1 MFPSAWKVAKVTAV
15 FKGNGRRSDRNNYRQ
30 ISVVLVLCKLLERHI
45 CDHLCDFLRSNGI
58 LHKLQSGF
66 TKSFSTE
73 TALIRLIDELLLSL
87 DKDNV
92 TGLVMIDYKKVF
104 DLIDHTLVLQK
115 LRAAGIDNDYVSL
128 FESYVSDRTEYVNID
143 GCHSTLKDAN
153 LGVRQG
159 SILGLVLFLIFIN
172 DLPKILEYSA
182 AEIYADDTTISAN
195 VDYRSAPG
203 ALNQVLQAH
212 VGKVAQWTTDNK
224 MVLNESKTKV
234 MLVAG
239 KRLHKTMSNTSLT
252 VHVNSVELEQV
263 QFHKLLG
270 VIIDTQLNFNEDIE
284 NLCKKVT

>member
-1 MFPSAWKVAKVTAV
+1 M
-15 FKGNGRRSDRNNYRQ
+15 
-30 ISVVLVLCKLLERHI
+30 
-45 CDHLCDFLRSNGI
+45 
-58 LHKLQSGF
+58 
-66 TKSFSTE
+66 
-73 TALIRLIDELLLSL
+73 IRLIDELLLNL

-92 TGLVMIDYKKVF
+92 TGLGMIDYKIVF
-104 DLIDHTLVLQK
+104 DLIDHTLLLQK

-128 FESYVSDRTEYVNID
+128 FESYLSDRTQYVNID
-143 GCHSTLKDAN
+143 RCHSALRDAN
-153 LGVRQG
+153 LGVPQG
-159 SILGLVLFLIFIN
+159 SMLGLALFLIFIN
-172 DLPKILEYSA
+172 NLPKILEYSA

-203 ALNQVLQAH
+203 VLNQVLQAH
-212 VGKVAQWTTDNK
+212 VSKVAQWTTDNK

-239 KRLHKTMSNTSLT
+239 KRLHKTMSSTSLT

>member
-1 MFPSAWKVAKVTAV
+1 M
-15 FKGNGRRSDRNNYRQ
+15 
-30 ISVVLVLCKLLERHI
+30 
-45 CDHLCDFLRSNGI
+45 
-58 LHKLQSGF
+58 
-66 TKSFSTE
+66 
-73 TALIRLIDELLLSL
+73 IRLIDELLLSL

-92 TGLVMIDYKKVF
+92 TGLVTIDYKNVF

-153 LGVRQG
+153 LGVPQG

-203 ALNQVLQAH
+203 ALNQDLQAH

-239 KRLHKTMSNTSLT
+239 KRLHKTMSSTSLT
-252 VHVNSVELEQV
+252 VHVNSLELEQV

>member
-1 MFPSAWKVAKVTAV
+1 MP
-15 FKGNGRRSDRNNYRQ
+15 
-30 ISVVLVLCKLLERHI
+30 
-45 CDHLCDFLRSNGI
+45 
-58 LHKLQSGF
+58 
-66 TKSFSTE
+66 
-73 TALIRLIDELLLSL
+73 
-87 DKDNV
+87 
-92 TGLVMIDYKKVF
+92 
-104 DLIDHTLVLQK
+104 
-115 LRAAGIDNDYVSL
+115 
-128 FESYVSDRTEYVNID
+128 
-143 GCHSTLKDAN
+143 
-153 LGVRQG
+153 QG

-239 KRLHKTMSNTSLT
+239 KRLHKTMSSTSLT

-263 QFHKLLG
+263 QCHKLLG
-270 VIIDTQLNFNEDIE
+270 VIIDTA
-284 NLCKKVT
+284 

>member
-1 MFPSAWKVAKVTAV
+1 MP
-15 FKGNGRRSDRNNYRQ
+15 
-30 ISVVLVLCKLLERHI
+30 
-45 CDHLCDFLRSNGI
+45 
-58 LHKLQSGF
+58 
-66 TKSFSTE
+66 
-73 TALIRLIDELLLSL
+73 
-87 DKDNV
+87 
-92 TGLVMIDYKKVF
+92 
-104 DLIDHTLVLQK
+104 
-115 LRAAGIDNDYVSL
+115 
-128 FESYVSDRTEYVNID
+128 
-143 GCHSTLKDAN
+143 
-153 LGVRQG
+153 QG

-203 ALNQVLQAH
+203 ALNQDLQAH

-239 KRLHKTMSNTSLT
+239 KRLHKTMSSTSLT
-252 VHVNSVELEQV
+252 GHVNSVELEQV

>member
-1 MFPSAWKVAKVTAV
+1 
-15 FKGNGRRSDRNNYRQ
+15 
-30 ISVVLVLCKLLERHI
+30 
-45 CDHLCDFLRSNGI
+45 
-58 LHKLQSGF
+58 
-66 TKSFSTE
+66 
-73 TALIRLIDELLLSL
+73 
-87 DKDNV
+87 
-92 TGLVMIDYKKVF
+92 MIDYKKVF

-128 FESYVSDRTEYVNID
+128 FESYVSDGTEYVNID

-153 LGVRQG
+153 LGVPQR

-239 KRLHKTMSNTSLT
+239 KRLHKTMSSTSLT
-252 VHVNSVELEQV
+252 VHVNSVELAQI

>member
-1 MFPSAWKVAKVTAV
+1 
-15 FKGNGRRSDRNNYRQ
+15 
-30 ISVVLVLCKLLERHI
+30 
-45 CDHLCDFLRSNGI
+45 
-58 LHKLQSGF
+58 
-66 TKSFSTE
+66 
-73 TALIRLIDELLLSL
+73 
-87 DKDNV
+87 
-92 TGLVMIDYKKVF
+92 MIDYKKVF

-128 FESYVSDRTEYVNID
+128 FESYVSDGTEYVNID

-153 LGVRQG
+153 LGVPQR

-239 KRLHKTMSNTSLT
+239 KRLHKTMSSTSLT
-252 VHVNSVELEQV
+252 VHVNSVELEQA

-270 VIIDTQLNFNEDIE
+270 VIIDTA
-284 NLCKKVT
+284 

>member
-1 MFPSAWKVAKVTAV
+1 
-15 FKGNGRRSDRNNYRQ
+15 
-30 ISVVLVLCKLLERHI
+30 
-45 CDHLCDFLRSNGI
+45 
-58 LHKLQSGF
+58 
-66 TKSFSTE
+66 
-73 TALIRLIDELLLSL
+73 
-87 DKDNV
+87 
-92 TGLVMIDYKKVF
+92 MIDYKKVF
-104 DLIDHTLVLQK
+104 DLINHTLVLQK

-128 FESYVSDRTEYVNID
+128 FESYVSDRTEYVNMD

-153 LGVRQG
+153 LGVPQG
-159 SILGLVLFLIFIN
+159 SILGLVLFLIFVN

-195 VDYRSAPG
+195 VDYRSTPG

-234 MLVAG
+234 MLVTG
-239 KRLHKTMSNTSLT
+239 KRLHKTMSSTSLT